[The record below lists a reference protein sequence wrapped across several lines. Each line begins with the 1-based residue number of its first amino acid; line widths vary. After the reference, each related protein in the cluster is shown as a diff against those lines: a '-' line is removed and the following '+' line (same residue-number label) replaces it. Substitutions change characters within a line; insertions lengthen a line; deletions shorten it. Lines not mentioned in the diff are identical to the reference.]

1 LNPIEEATMS
11 EVEGARYDRDK
22 SAADL
27 NLLLEL
33 DEPVLL
39 MTELKEIAE
48 HLAKRGRADGWRFIA
63 KWAAEGEAE
72 FAKQQEPK
80 PAA

>member
-1 LNPIEEATMS
+1 MTEI
-11 EVEGARYDRDK
+11 EGARYDRSK
-22 SAADL
+22 RTGDL
-27 NLLLEL
+27 NLLLDL

-39 MTELKEIAE
+39 MTELKELAE
-48 HLAKRGRADGWRFIA
+48 ELARSGRGHADDWRFVA